1 MSRTPHD
8 KLFKRI
14 FKEPQYAAEELRTL
28 LPSPLVAALDWAT
41 LRPEPDSYVDQA
53 LADGYSDLVF
63 SARAGEERV
72 LVYVLF
78 EHQSTNDERMAL
90 RLLKYMVEIWMHFAK
105 DQRNVG
111 EPLPLVIPVVL
122 AHAPGGW
129 TAKRRFAELF
139 TEAGVGLAP
148 NSVPD
153 FEYAVDDLA
162 KVSPDELQQRLS
174 SDAVRMTLWVL
185 RDARNGSSFLAA
197 AGAWVPVLER
207 IARDP
212 RLRHVAMAL
221 VRYLWFVLDDE
232 TMNGFRVMLANEA
245 PMAEGMTMTA
255 GEKLLERGHERGRA
269 EGKLEGKL
277 EGEIASV
284 LLVFEARGIPVS
296 DAQRARIQACR
307 DAETLTRWLVAAAT
321 AESAE
326 AALR

>member
-14 FKEPQYAAEELRTL
+14 FKEPQYAAEELRAL

-139 TEAGVGLAP
+139 TEAAVGLAP
-148 NSVPD
+148 HSIPD

-212 RLRHVAMAL
+212 SSLWCNPARRIAKDFSLLGRSRNAAVPGVLQVLATPPGAKKTSETSCRVAPQAA
-221 VRYLWFVLDDE
+221 R
-232 TMNGFRVMLANEA
+232 
-245 PMAEGMTMTA
+245 
-255 GEKLLERGHERGRA
+255 RA
-269 EGKLEGKL
+269 
-277 EGEIASV
+277 
-284 LLVFEARGIPVS
+284 AR
-296 DAQRARIQACR
+296 AARRTPSPRRPAR
-307 DAETLTRWLVAAAT
+307 RRTP
-321 AESAE
+321 
-326 AALR
+326 

>member
-14 FKEPQYAAEELRTL
+14 FKEPQYAAEELRAL

-122 AHAPGGW
+122 AHAPFSGL
-129 TAKRRFAELF
+129 TK
-139 TEAGVGLAP
+139 AGILEPGIPGVPSVGDP
-148 NSVPD
+148 G
-153 FEYAVDDLA
+153 
-162 KVSPDELQQRLS
+162 
-174 SDAVRMTLWVL
+174 
-185 RDARNGSSFLAA
+185 ARSSF
-197 AGAWVPVLER
+197 
-207 IARDP
+207 AR
-212 RLRHVAMAL
+212 L
-221 VRYLWFVLDDE
+221 VRDE
-232 TMNGFRVMLANEA
+232 R
-245 PMAEGMTMTA
+245 
-255 GEKLLERGHERGRA
+255 RG
-269 EGKLEGKL
+269 
-277 EGEIASV
+277 
-284 LLVFEARGIPVS
+284 
-296 DAQRARIQACR
+296 
-307 DAETLTRWLVAAAT
+307 
-321 AESAE
+321 
-326 AALR
+326 